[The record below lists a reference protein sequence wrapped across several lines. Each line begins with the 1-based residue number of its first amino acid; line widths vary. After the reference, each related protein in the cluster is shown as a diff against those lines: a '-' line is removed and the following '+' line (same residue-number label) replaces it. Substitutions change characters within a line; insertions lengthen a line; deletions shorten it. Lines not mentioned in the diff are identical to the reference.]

1 MSIVAVPP
9 QKQFGPEDVQVDPY
23 DFEALLPISLIRS
36 HTKTDD
42 IPSVTDE
49 LLVLYRGAALRAA
62 EEYTGILFSSRETR
76 VEDVRPPVGTDPMF
90 HRSRTFKHT
99 LAHATADGRIWYYGK
114 KNQQPRL
121 ITVQP
126 GTTELNLP
134 RDYAAFGLG
143 CCNPGGPQAFIRV
156 MYVAGLECL
165 NKFRYADVLKL
176 GALKYIAHVAMNA
189 GDNVIQHQVSGRS
202 RGGGAALD
210 TAANPALASG
220 AIEIWRTMVRD
231 AI

>member
-9 QKQFGPEDVQVDPY
+9 QKQFGPEDVQVGSY

-49 LLVLYRGAALRAA
+49 LLTIYRGAALRAA

-76 VEDVRPPVGTDPMF
+76 VEDVRPPVGTDPRF
-90 HRSRTFKHT
+90 YRSRTFNHT
-99 LAHATADGRIWYYGK
+99 LEHATADGRVWYYGK
-114 KNQQPRL
+114 RNQQPQL

-126 GTTELNLP
+126 GTTEVNLP
-134 RDYAAFGLG
+134 RDHADFGLG
-143 CCNPGGPQAFIRV
+143 CCNPSGPQAFIRV

-165 NKFRYADVLKL
+165 TKFRHADILKL
-176 GALKYIAHVAMNA
+176 GALKYIAHVVMNA
-189 GDNVIQHQVSGRS
+189 GDNVIQHQVSGGS

-220 AIEIWRTMVRD
+220 AVEIWRTMVRD